1 MIENPIIQRAA
12 DCLLS
17 ESQAIQSLIP
27 RLDDHFLQAVEA
39 IRDCKGKVVVTGV
52 GKSGH
57 IGSKIAATLASTG
70 TPAFFLN
77 PLDAYHGDLGML
89 SSEDL
94 VLAISYS
101 GSTEE
106 LLRFLPL
113 IQAKQIKII
122 GISGNPESLLAHYSD
137 IHLNTAVE
145 READPL
151 NLIPT
156 ASTTA
161 TLALGDA
168 LACALVEAKH
178 FQPTD
183 FAMLHPGGDLGR
195 KLLAKVEDVMF
206 KDNLPFLTP
215 EMPMS
220 EAIGIVTK
228 GTLGIGIVVSSAD
241 SVNGS
246 FSSSVELSDGG
257 SHSNGRLVGIITD
270 GDIRRAMQ
278 RLGQAFFATPVSD
291 IMSRNPKTISKDAK
305 IVEAGEKMNHHSI
318 HTLIVIDENPIV
330 IDKNPVS
337 SLEARSEEASPRVVG
352 VIDSFSCLPGTRFYH

>member
-1 MIENPIIQRAA
+1 MTNDPLNIERVIARAKE
-12 DCLLS
+12 CLQCEAS
-17 ESQAIQSLIP
+17 AIEALIP
-27 RLDDHFLQAVEA
+27 RLDENFIAAVKAIQA
-39 IRDCKGKVVVTGV
+39 CKGKIVVTGV

-77 PLDAYHGDLGML
+77 PLDAYHGDLGMIG
-89 SSEDL
+89 SDDL

-101 GSTEE
+101 GATDE

-113 IQAKQIKII
+113 IQAKKICII
-122 GISGNPESLLAHYSD
+122 GMSSNPDSPLAKCAQ
-137 IHLNTAVE
+137 IHLNIAVE
-145 READPL
+145 TEADPM
-151 NLIPT
+151 NLVPT

-168 LACALVEAKH
+168 LACALVEANH

-206 KDNLPFLTP
+206 TENLPFLTP

-220 EAIGIVTK
+220 EAIEIVTK
-228 GTLGIGIVVSSAD
+228 GTLGIGIVVDNPSPALPSREREK
-241 SVNGS
+241 S
-246 FSSSVELSDGG
+246 
-257 SHSNGRLVGIITD
+257 LVGIITD

-278 RLGQAFFATPVSD
+278 RLGADFFATPVSA
-291 IMSRNPKTISKDAK
+291 IMSTTPKTISRSAK
-305 IVEAGEKMNHHSI
+305 IVEAGEKMNNHSI
-318 HTLIVIDENPIV
+318 HTLLVVD
-330 IDKNPVS
+330 DRGS
-337 SLEARSEEASPRVVG
+337 VVG
-352 VIDSFSCLPGTRFYH
+352 VVDSFSCLPGTRFYH

>member
-1 MIENPIIQRAA
+1 MMDSKNILQRATE
-12 DCLLS
+12 CLQIEAS
-17 ESQAIQSLIP
+17 TIETLIA
-27 RLDDHFLQAVEA
+27 RLDESFLRAVEA
-39 IRDCKGKVVVTGV
+39 ICDCKGKVVVTGV

-89 SSEDL
+89 GSDDL

-101 GSTEE
+101 GATEE

-113 IQAKQIKII
+113 IQAKQIPII
-122 GISGNPESLLAHYSD
+122 SMSGNADSPLAQHSD
-137 IHLNTAVE
+137 IHLNISVE

-151 NLIPT
+151 NLVPT

-183 FAMLHPGGDLGR
+183 FARLHPGGDLGR

-206 KDNLPFLTP
+206 TENLPFLTP
-215 EMPMS
+215 EMLMS
-220 EAIGIVTK
+220 EAIEIVTN
-228 GTLGIGIVVSSAD
+228 GTLGVGIVVKTP
-241 SVNGS
+241 N
-246 FSSSVELSDGG
+246 
-257 SHSNGRLVGIITD
+257 HQLVGIITD

-278 RLGQAFFATPVSD
+278 RLGQQFFATPVAD

-318 HTLIVIDENPIV
+318 HTLVVVEGITNDQSQMTN
-330 IDKNPVS
+330 DQ
-337 SLEARSEEASPRVVG
+337 SLVTNKVVG
-352 VIDSFSCLPGTRFYH
+352 IIDSFSCLPGTRFYH

>member
-1 MIENPIIQRAA
+1 MIEK
-12 DCLLS
+12 
-17 ESQAIQSLIP
+17 QAIINRATECLQCEAEAIKALIP
-27 RLDDHFLQAVEA
+27 RLDEAFLQAVQL
-39 IRDCKGKVVVTGV
+39 IRNCKGKIVVTGV

-89 SSEDL
+89 SENDL

-101 GSTEE
+101 GATEE

-113 IQAKQIKII
+113 IQAKHIPII
-122 GISGNPESLLAHYSD
+122 GMSGNPSSLLAKYSEVHLD
-137 IHLNTAVE
+137 ISVE

-151 NLIPT
+151 NLVPT
-156 ASTTA
+156 SSTTV

-168 LACALVEAKH
+168 LACALIEAAH
-178 FQPTD
+178 FQPSD

-206 KDNLPFLTP
+206 TDNLPLVAPTTT
-215 EMPMS
+215 MA
-220 EAIGIVTK
+220 EAIEIVTNGK
-228 GTLGIGIVVSSAD
+228 LGIGVVVD
-241 SVNGS
+241 NGQ
-246 FSSSVELSDGG
+246 
-257 SHSNGRLVGIITD
+257 LVGIITD

-278 RLGQAFFATPVSD
+278 RLEQAFFTTPVAE
-291 IMSRNPKTISKDAK
+291 IMSRNPKTISKNAK
-305 IVEAGEKMNHHSI
+305 IVEAGETMNHYSI
-318 HTLIVIDENPIV
+318 HTLVVLDDDN
-330 IDKNPVS
+330 
-337 SLEARSEEASPRVVG
+337 RVVG

>member
-1 MIENPIIQRAA
+1 MIENNIVQRAK
-12 DCLLS
+12 DCLLT
-17 ESQAIQSLIP
+17 ESAAIQSLVA
-27 RLDDHFLQAVEA
+27 RLDEDFLRAVEA

-57 IGSKIAATLASTG
+57 IGSKIAATLASIG

-89 SSEDL
+89 GANDL

-101 GSTEE
+101 GATEE

-113 IQAKQIKII
+113 IQAKQITII
-122 GISGNPESLLAHYSD
+122 GISGNPDSLLARYSD
-137 IHLNTAVE
+137 IHLNIAIDH
-145 READPL
+145 EADPL

-183 FAMLHPGGDLGR
+183 FARLHPGGDLGR

-206 KDNLPFLTP
+206 TENLPFLSP
-215 EMPMS
+215 EMPMA
-220 EAIGIVTK
+220 EAIEVVTK
-228 GTLGIGIVVSSAD
+228 GSLGVGIVVENDA
-241 SVNGS
+241 
-246 FSSSVELSDGG
+246 
-257 SHSNGRLVGIITD
+257 LVGIITD

-278 RLGQAFFATPVSD
+278 RLGQAFFATPVRE
-291 IMSRNPKTISKDAK
+291 IMSGNPKTISRSAK

-318 HTLIVIDENPIV
+318 HTLVVLD
-330 IDKNPVS
+330 D
-337 SLEARSEEASPRVVG
+337 ASRVCG

>member
-1 MIENPIIQRAA
+1 MIEQSIIQRATE
-12 DCLLS
+12 CLQC
-17 ESQAIQSLIP
+17 EAAAIEALIP
-27 RLDDHFLQAVEA
+27 RLDDSFLRAVEA
-39 IRDCKGKVVVTGV
+39 IRDCKGKIVVTGV

-57 IGSKIAATLASTG
+57 IGSKIAATLASIG

-101 GSTEE
+101 GATEE

-113 IQAKQIKII
+113 IQAKKIRI
-122 GISGNPESLLAHYSD
+122 IAMSSSEESLLARCAD
-137 IHLNTAVE
+137 IHLNIAVDH
-145 READPL
+145 EADPL
-151 NLIPT
+151 NLVPT

-183 FAMLHPGGDLGR
+183 FAQLHPGGDLGR

-206 KDNLPFLTP
+206 TENLPFLTP
-215 EMPMS
+215 DMPMS
-220 EAIGIVTK
+220 EAIEIVTK
-228 GTLGIGIVVSSAD
+228 GTLGIGIVVE
-241 SVNGS
+241 NG
-246 FSSSVELSDGG
+246 VLT
-257 SHSNGRLVGIITD
+257 GIITD

-278 RLGQAFFATPVSD
+278 RLGQDFFTTPVSA
-291 IMSRNPKTISKDAK
+291 IMSQNPKTISKNAK

-318 HTLIVIDENPIV
+318 HTLIVVDEPIT
-330 IDKNPVS
+330 N
-337 SLEARSEEASPRVVG
+337 LHVVG
-352 VIDSFSCLPGTRFYH
+352 VVDSFSCLPGTRFYH

>member
-1 MIENPIIQRAA
+1 MIEQNAILCRAA
-12 DCLLS
+12 ECLRC
-17 ESQAIQSLIP
+17 EATAIESLIT
-27 RLDDHFLQAVEA
+27 RLDEDFVRAVEA
-39 IRDCKGKVVVTGV
+39 IRSCKGKIVVTGV

-89 SSEDL
+89 SADDL
-94 VLAISYS
+94 ILAISYS
-101 GSTEE
+101 GATEE

-113 IQAKQIKII
+113 IQAKHITII
-122 GISGNPESLLAHYSD
+122 GISGNPDSLLARYSD
-137 IHLNTAVE
+137 IHLNIAVD

-168 LACALVEAKH
+168 LACALIEATH

-183 FAMLHPGGDLGR
+183 FARLHPGGDLGR
-195 KLLAKVEDVMF
+195 KLLARVEDVMF
-206 KDNLPFLTP
+206 TDNLPFLAP
-215 EMPMS
+215 AMPLS
-220 EAIGIVTK
+220 EAIEIVTNGK
-228 GTLGIGIVVSSAD
+228 LGVGIVVE
-241 SVNGS
+241 N
-246 FSSSVELSDGG
+246 EQ
-257 SHSNGRLVGIITD
+257 LVGIITD

-278 RLGQAFFATPVSD
+278 RLGQAFFNTPVAD
-291 IMSRNPKTISKDAK
+291 IMARQPKTISRNAR
-305 IVEAGEKMNHHSI
+305 IVDAGEMMNHHSI
-318 HTLIVIDENPIV
+318 HSLIVLDDDNKV
-330 IDKNPVS
+330 C
-337 SLEARSEEASPRVVG
+337 G

>member
-1 MIENPIIQRAA
+1 MKDEKIIDRAVE
-12 DCLLS
+12 CLEV
-17 ESQAIQSLIP
+17 ESKAIMSLIP
-27 RLDDHFLQAVEA
+27 RLDDNFVRAVEA

-57 IGSKIAATLASTG
+57 IGSKIAATLASIG

-89 SSEDL
+89 SSDDL

-101 GSTEE
+101 GATEE

-113 IQAKQIKII
+113 VQAKKIRI
-122 GISGNPESLLAHYSD
+122 IAMSSSEDSLLARCAN
-137 IHLNTAVE
+137 IHLNIAVE
-145 READPL
+145 HEADPL
-151 NLIPT
+151 NLVPT

-183 FAMLHPGGDLGR
+183 FAQLHPGGDLGR

-206 KDNLPFLTP
+206 TENLPFLAP
-215 EMPMS
+215 NMPMS
-220 EAIGIVTK
+220 EAIEIVTN
-228 GTLGIGIVVSSAD
+228 GTLGIGIVVENDA
-241 SVNGS
+241 
-246 FSSSVELSDGG
+246 
-257 SHSNGRLVGIITD
+257 LVGIITD

-278 RLGQAFFATPVSD
+278 RLGQHFFATPVSA
-291 IMSRNPKTISKDAK
+291 IMSSNPKTISKNAK

-318 HTLIVIDENPIV
+318 HTLVVVDEALHVCGI
-330 IDKNPVS
+330 
-337 SLEARSEEASPRVVG
+337 
-352 VIDSFSCLPGTRFYH
+352 IDSFSCLPGTRFYH

>member
-1 MIENPIIQRAA
+1 MKNEKIIDRAVE
-12 DCLLS
+12 CLEC
-17 ESQAIQSLIP
+17 ESDAIRAMVG
-27 RLDDHFLQAVEA
+27 RLDETFLQAVEA

-70 TPAFFLN
+70 VPAFFLN

-101 GSTEE
+101 GATEE

-113 IQAKQIKII
+113 IQAKKIRII
-122 GISGNPESLLAHYSD
+122 GMSGNAESLLARYSD
-137 IHLNTAVE
+137 IHLNIAVE

-168 LACALVEAKH
+168 LACALVEANH

-183 FAMLHPGGDLGR
+183 FARLHPGGDLGR

-206 KDNLPFLTP
+206 TENLPFVRP
-215 EMPMS
+215 DMPLS
-220 EAIGIVTK
+220 EAIEIVTK
-228 GTLGIGIVVSSAD
+228 GTLGIGIVVES
-241 SVNGS
+241 GK
-246 FSSSVELSDGG
+246 
-257 SHSNGRLVGIITD
+257 LVGIITD
-270 GDIRRAMQ
+270 GDIRRAMM
-278 RLGQAFFATPVSD
+278 RLGQSFFATQVEA
-291 IMSRNPKTISKDAK
+291 IMSKNPKTISKDAK
-305 IVEAGEKMNHHSI
+305 IVEAGETMNHHSI
-318 HTLIVIDENPIV
+318 HTLIVMDE
-330 IDKNPVS
+330 DKVC
-337 SLEARSEEASPRVVG
+337 G

>member
-1 MIENPIIQRAA
+1 MQHNAIIERAA
-12 DCLLS
+12 ECLQC
-17 ESQAIQSLIP
+17 EAKAIESLIS
-27 RLDDHFLQAVEA
+27 RLDDQFLRAVEL
-39 IRDCKGKVVVTGV
+39 IRDCQGKIVVTGV

-89 SSEDL
+89 GEKDL

-101 GSTEE
+101 GATEE

-113 IQAKQIKII
+113 IQAKHIPII
-122 GISGNPESLLAHYSD
+122 GMSSNPNSLLAQYAAV
-137 IHLNTAVE
+137 HLNIAVE

-151 NLIPT
+151 NLVPT
-156 ASTTA
+156 SSTTV

-168 LACALVEAKH
+168 LACALIEAAH
-178 FQPTD
+178 FQPSD

-206 KDNLPFLTP
+206 TENLPLMAP
-215 EMPMS
+215 NAPMS
-220 EAIGIVTK
+220 EALEIVTNGK
-228 GTLGIGIVVSSAD
+228 LGVGVILEG
-241 SVNGS
+241 
-246 FSSSVELSDGG
+246 EQ
-257 SHSNGRLVGIITD
+257 LVGIITD

-278 RLGQAFFATPVSD
+278 RLGQAFFTTPVSD
-291 IMSRNPKTISKDAK
+291 IMARHPKTISRKAR
-305 IVEAGEKMNHHSI
+305 IVDAGEMMNHHSI
-318 HTLIVIDENPIV
+318 H
-330 IDKNPVS
+330 
-337 SLEARSEEASPRVVG
+337 SLVVVDDNAHVCG

>member
-1 MIENPIIQRAA
+1 MVEYDHGVRKYTIAMLETELISKAK
-12 DCLLS
+12 DCLQC
-17 ESQAIQSLIP
+17 EAAAIEALIP
-27 RLDDHFLQAVEA
+27 RLGDGFVRAVKA
-39 IRDCKGKVVVTGV
+39 LCDCKGKIVVTGV

-89 SSEDL
+89 TESDI

-101 GSTEE
+101 GATEE

-113 IQAKQIKII
+113 IQAKHIPII
-122 GISGNPESLLAHYSD
+122 GMTGNPESLLARYSD
-137 IHLNTAVE
+137 IHLNIAVD

-183 FAMLHPGGDLGR
+183 FAQLHPGGDLGR
-195 KLLAKVEDVMF
+195 KLLAKVEEVMF
-206 KDNLPFLTP
+206 TENLPFVHP
-215 EMPMS
+215 NMPLS
-220 EAIGIVTK
+220 EAIEIVTNGK
-228 GTLGIGIVVSSAD
+228 LGIGVVI
-241 SVNGS
+241 
-246 FSSSVELSDGG
+246 E
-257 SHSNGRLVGIITD
+257 SND
-270 GDIRRAMQ
+270 Q
-278 RLGQAFFATPVSD
+278 RPTT
-291 IMSRNPKTISKDAK
+291 N
-305 IVEAGEKMNHHSI
+305 
-318 HTLIVIDENPIV
+318 
-330 IDKNPVS
+330 
-337 SLEARSEEASPRVVG
+337 
-352 VIDSFSCLPGTRFYH
+352 

>member
-1 MIENPIIQRAA
+1 MEKETIIARATE
-12 DCLLS
+12 CLEQEAAAIRALVS
-17 ESQAIQSLIP
+17 RLDESFVQAVQAI
-27 RLDDHFLQAVEA
+27 H
-39 IRDCKGKVVVTGV
+39 DCQGKIVVTGV

-89 SSEDL
+89 GENDL

-101 GSTEE
+101 GATEE

-113 IQAKQIKII
+113 IQAKKIRII
-122 GISGNPESLLAHYSD
+122 GISGNPDSLLARYSD
-137 IHLNTAVE
+137 IHLNIAVE

-168 LACALVEAKH
+168 LACALMEANH

-206 KDNLPFLTP
+206 TDNLPFVTP
-215 EMPMS
+215 DMPLS
-220 EAIGIVTK
+220 EAIEIVTK
-228 GTLGIGIVVSSAD
+228 GTLGIGIVVDNPSPALPSREREK
-241 SVNGS
+241 S
-246 FSSSVELSDGG
+246 
-257 SHSNGRLVGIITD
+257 LVGIITD
-270 GDIRRAMQ
+270 GDIRRAML
-278 RLGQAFFATPVSD
+278 RLGEKFFSTQVSA
-291 IMSRNPKTISKDAK
+291 IMSTTPKTIGKEAK

-318 HTLIVIDENPIV
+318 HSLIVLD
-330 IDKNPVS
+330 DTS
-337 SLEARSEEASPRVVG
+337 RVCG

>member
-1 MIENPIIQRAA
+1 MKSERIIDRAVECLECESEAIKAMIG
-12 DCLLS
+12 
-17 ESQAIQSLIP
+17 
-27 RLDDHFLQAVEA
+27 RLDETFLQAVEA

-70 TPAFFLN
+70 VPAFFLN

-101 GSTEE
+101 GATEE

-113 IQAKQIKII
+113 IQAKKIRII
-122 GISGNPESLLAHYSD
+122 GMSGNPESLLARYSD
-137 IHLNTAVE
+137 IHLNIAVDK
-145 READPL
+145 EADPL

-168 LACALVEAKH
+168 LACALVEANH

-183 FAMLHPGGDLGR
+183 FARLHPGGDLGR

-206 KDNLPFLTP
+206 TENLPFLTP
-215 EMPMS
+215 DMPLS
-220 EAIGIVTK
+220 EAIEIVTK
-228 GTLGIGIVVSSAD
+228 GTLGIGIVVE
-241 SVNGS
+241 NGK
-246 FSSSVELSDGG
+246 
-257 SHSNGRLVGIITD
+257 LVGIITD
-270 GDIRRAMQ
+270 GDIRRAMM
-278 RLGQAFFATPVSD
+278 RLGKSFFATPVEA
-291 IMSRNPKTISKDAK
+291 IMSKTPKTISRNAK

-318 HTLIVIDENPIV
+318 HTLIVLD
-330 IDKNPVS
+330 D
-337 SLEARSEEASPRVVG
+337 AAHVVG

>member
-1 MIENPIIQRAA
+1 MTNDPLNIERVIARAKE
-12 DCLLS
+12 CLQCEAS
-17 ESQAIQSLIP
+17 AIEALIP
-27 RLDDHFLQAVEA
+27 RLDENFIAAVKAIQA
-39 IRDCKGKVVVTGV
+39 CKGKIVVTGV

-77 PLDAYHGDLGML
+77 PLDAYHGDLGMIG
-89 SSEDL
+89 SDDL

-101 GSTEE
+101 GATDE

-113 IQAKQIKII
+113 IQAKKICII
-122 GISGNPESLLAHYSD
+122 GMSSNPDSPLAKCAQ
-137 IHLNTAVE
+137 IHLNIAVE
-145 READPL
+145 TEADPM
-151 NLIPT
+151 NLVPT

-168 LACALVEAKH
+168 LACALVEANH

-206 KDNLPFLTP
+206 TENLPFLTP

-220 EAIGIVTK
+220 EAIEIVTK
-228 GTLGIGIVVSSAD
+228 GTLGIGIVVEQISSPEERPEGV
-241 SVNGS
+241 SK
-246 FSSSVELSDGG
+246 
-257 SHSNGRLVGIITD
+257 LVGIITD

-278 RLGQAFFATPVSD
+278 RLGADFFATPVSE
-291 IMSRNPKTISKDAK
+291 IMSRNPKTISRSAK

-318 HTLIVIDENPIV
+318 HTLLVVDGE
-330 IDKNPVS
+330 S
-337 SLEARSEEASPRVVG
+337 VVG
-352 VIDSFSCLPGTRFYH
+352 VVDSFSCLPGTRFYH

>member
-1 MIENPIIQRAA
+1 MMEKETIIARATE
-12 DCLLS
+12 CL
-17 ESQAIQSLIP
+17 EQEAAAIRAMVS
-27 RLDDHFLQAVEA
+27 RLDESFVQAVQA
-39 IRDCKGKVVVTGV
+39 IRDCQGKIVVTGV

-89 SSEDL
+89 GENDL

-101 GSTEE
+101 GATEE

-113 IQAKQIKII
+113 IQAKKIRII
-122 GISGNPESLLAHYSD
+122 GISGNPDSLLARYSD
-137 IHLNTAVE
+137 IHLNIRVE

-168 LACALVEAKH
+168 LACALMEANH

-183 FAMLHPGGDLGR
+183 FARLHPGGDLGR

-206 KDNLPFLTP
+206 TETLPFLRP
-215 EMPMS
+215 DMQMS
-220 EAIGIVTK
+220 EAIEIVTK
-228 GTLGIGIVVSSAD
+228 GTLGIGIVVDNPSPALPSREREK
-241 SVNGS
+241 S
-246 FSSSVELSDGG
+246 
-257 SHSNGRLVGIITD
+257 LVGIITD

-278 RLGQAFFATPVSD
+278 RLGAEFFGTQVSE
-291 IMSRNPKTISKDAK
+291 IMSCSPKTIGKEAK

-318 HTLIVIDENPIV
+318 HSLIVLD
-330 IDKNPVS
+330 D
-337 SLEARSEEASPRVVG
+337 ASCVCG

>member
-1 MIENPIIQRAA
+1 MTENKTQIVARAK
-12 DCLLS
+12 DCLIREANAVMAL
-17 ESQAIQSLIP
+17 EERI
-27 RLDDHFLQAVEA
+27 DDNFLRAVEM
-39 IRDCKGKVVVTGV
+39 IRACKGKVVVTGV

-89 SSEDL
+89 GPDDL

-101 GSTEE
+101 GATEE
-106 LLRFLPL
+106 LVRFLPI
-113 IQAKQIKII
+113 IQAKRIPII
-122 GISGNPESLLAHYSD
+122 GMSSNAESLLAKYSEV
-137 IHLNTAVE
+137 HLNISVE
-145 READPL
+145 SEADPL
-151 NLIPT
+151 NLVPT

-168 LACALVEAKH
+168 LACALVEANH

-206 KDNLPFLTP
+206 TENLPFLSP
-215 EMPMS
+215 EQPMS
-220 EAIGIVTK
+220 EAIEIVTK
-228 GTLGIGIVVSSAD
+228 GTLGIGIVIEKEQRDEVQGTKGILA
-241 SVNGS
+241 
-246 FSSSVELSDGG
+246 
-257 SHSNGRLVGIITD
+257 GIITD

-278 RLGQAFFATPVSD
+278 RLGQSFFNTPVSA
-291 IMSRNPKTISKDAK
+291 IMSTNPKTISKDAK

-318 HTLIVIDENPIV
+318 HTLIVLDDE
-330 IDKNPVS
+330 
-337 SLEARSEEASPRVVG
+337 ERVVG

>member
-1 MIENPIIQRAA
+1 MKEQIIQRAVE
-12 DCLLS
+12 CLQS
-17 ESQAIQSLIP
+17 EAAAITALIP
-27 RLDDHFLQAVEA
+27 RLDEHFLRAVQL

-89 SSEDL
+89 GEEDL

-101 GSTEE
+101 GATEE

-113 IQAKQIKII
+113 IQAKHIPII
-122 GISGNPESLLAHYSD
+122 GMSGNPSSLLAQYADVHLD
-137 IHLNTAVE
+137 ISVE

-151 NLIPT
+151 NLVPT
-156 ASTTA
+156 SSTTV

-168 LACALVEAKH
+168 LACALIEAAH
-178 FQPTD
+178 FQPSD

-206 KDNLPFLTP
+206 TENLPLLRP
-215 EMPMS
+215 DALMS
-220 EAIGIVTK
+220 EALEVVTNGK
-228 GTLGIGIVVSSAD
+228 LGVGIVV
-241 SVNGS
+241 
-246 FSSSVELSDGG
+246 DGE
-257 SHSNGRLVGIITD
+257 RLAGIITD

-278 RLGQAFFATPVSD
+278 RLGQAFFATPVTD
-291 IMSRNPKTISKDAK
+291 IMAKNPKTISKNAK

-318 HTLIVIDENPIV
+318 HSLVVLDDE
-330 IDKNPVS
+330 
-337 SLEARSEEASPRVVG
+337 AHVVG

>member
-1 MIENPIIQRAA
+1 MEKETIIARATE
-12 DCLLS
+12 CL
-17 ESQAIQSLIP
+17 EQEAAAIRALVS
-27 RLDDHFLQAVEA
+27 RLDESFVQAVQA
-39 IRDCKGKVVVTGV
+39 IRDCQGKIVVTGV

-89 SSEDL
+89 GENDL

-101 GSTEE
+101 GATEE

-113 IQAKQIKII
+113 IQAKKIRII
-122 GISGNPESLLAHYSD
+122 GISGNPDSLLARYSD
-137 IHLNTAVE
+137 IHLNIAVE

-168 LACALVEAKH
+168 LACALMEANH

-183 FAMLHPGGDLGR
+183 FARLHPGGDLGR

-206 KDNLPFLTP
+206 TENLPFLRP
-215 EMPMS
+215 DMQMS
-220 EAIGIVTK
+220 EAIEIVTK
-228 GTLGIGIVVSSAD
+228 GTLGIGIVVDNPSPALPSR
-241 SVNGS
+241 NGEKS
-246 FSSSVELSDGG
+246 
-257 SHSNGRLVGIITD
+257 LVGIITD

-278 RLGQAFFATPVSD
+278 RLGAEFFGTQVSE
-291 IMSRNPKTISKDAK
+291 IMSCSPKTIGKEAK

-318 HTLIVIDENPIV
+318 HTLIVVDE
-330 IDKNPVS
+330 
-337 SLEARSEEASPRVVG
+337 AGAVVG
-352 VIDSFSCLPGTRFYH
+352 VVDSFSCLPGTRFYH

>member
-1 MIENPIIQRAA
+1 MIEPSIIQRATE
-12 DCLLS
+12 CLQC
-17 ESQAIQSLIP
+17 EAAAIEALIP
-27 RLDDHFLQAVEA
+27 RLDDSFLRAVEA
-39 IRDCKGKVVVTGV
+39 IRDCQGKIVLTGV

-57 IGSKIAATLASTG
+57 IDSKIAATLASTG

-89 SSEDL
+89 SSDDL

-101 GSTEE
+101 GATEE

-113 IQAKQIKII
+113 VQAKKIRI
-122 GISGNPESLLAHYSD
+122 IAMSSSEESLLARCAD
-137 IHLNTAVE
+137 IHLNIAVE
-145 READPL
+145 HEADPL
-151 NLIPT
+151 NLVPT

-183 FAMLHPGGDLGR
+183 FAQLHPGGDLGR

-206 KDNLPFLTP
+206 TENLPFLTP
-215 EMPMS
+215 DMPMS
-220 EAIGIVTK
+220 EAIEIVTK
-228 GTLGIGIVVSSAD
+228 GTLGIGIVVEKQSTAR
-241 SVNGS
+241 
-246 FSSSVELSDGG
+246 SDLQQPIA
-257 SHSNGRLVGIITD
+257 NLVGIITD

-278 RLGQAFFATPVSD
+278 RLGQDFFTTPVSA
-291 IMSRNPKTISKDAK
+291 IMSQNPKTISKNAK

-318 HTLIVIDENPIV
+318 HTLIVVDEPIT
-330 IDKNPVS
+330 N
-337 SLEARSEEASPRVVG
+337 LHVVG
-352 VIDSFSCLPGTRFYH
+352 VVDSFSCLPGTRFYH

>member
-1 MIENPIIQRAA
+1 MSKNPIIQRAA
-12 DCLLS
+12 DCLQS
-17 ESQAIQSLIP
+17 ESQAIEALIP
-27 RLDDHFLQAVEA
+27 RLDEEFLKAVET

-89 SSEDL
+89 GSDDL

-101 GSTEE
+101 GATEE

-113 IQAKQIKII
+113 IQAKHIRII
-122 GISGNPESLLAHYSD
+122 GISGNPDSLLARYSD
-137 IHLNTAVE
+137 IHLNIAVE

-206 KDNLPFLTP
+206 TENMPFLSP

-220 EAIGIVTK
+220 GAIEIVTN
-228 GTLGIGIVVSSAD
+228 GRLGIGIVTEKEA
-241 SVNGS
+241 
-246 FSSSVELSDGG
+246 
-257 SHSNGRLVGIITD
+257 LVGIITD

-278 RLGQAFFATPVSD
+278 RLGQEFFTTPVSE
-291 IMSRNPKTISKDAK
+291 IMSRNPKTINKDAK

-318 HTLIVIDENPIV
+318 HTLIVVDAN
-330 IDKNPVS
+330 DH
-337 SLEARSEEASPRVVG
+337 VVG
-352 VIDSFSCLPGTRFYH
+352 VVDSFSCLPGTRFYH

>member
-1 MIENPIIQRAA
+1 MKEQAIIQRATE
-12 DCLLS
+12 CL
-17 ESQAIQSLIP
+17 EQEAAAVRSLIA
-27 RLDDHFLQAVEA
+27 RLDESFVRAVEA

-89 SSEDL
+89 SEQDV

-101 GSTEE
+101 GATEE

-113 IQAKQIKII
+113 IQAKHITII
-122 GISGNPESLLAHYSD
+122 GMSGNPDSLLARYSD
-137 IHLNTAVE
+137 IHLNIAVE

-151 NLIPT
+151 NLVPT

-168 LACALVEAKH
+168 LACALVEANH

-183 FAMLHPGGDLGR
+183 FARLHPGGDLGR

-206 KDNLPFLTP
+206 TQNLPFLTP
-215 EMPMS
+215 EMPMN
-220 EAIGIVTK
+220 EAIEIVTK
-228 GTLGIGIVVSSAD
+228 GTLGIGIVVEKE
-241 SVNGS
+241 V
-246 FSSSVELSDGG
+246 
-257 SHSNGRLVGIITD
+257 LVGVITD
-270 GDIRRAMQ
+270 GDIRRAML
-278 RLGQAFFATPVSD
+278 RLGQAFFATPVSA
-291 IMSRNPKTISKDAK
+291 IMSKNPKTISKDAK
-305 IVEAGEKMNHHSI
+305 IVEAGETMNHYSI
-318 HTLIVIDENPIV
+318 HTLVVLDE
-330 IDKNPVS
+330 DKVC
-337 SLEARSEEASPRVVG
+337 G

>member
-1 MIENPIIQRAA
+1 MIEPSIIQRATE
-12 DCLLS
+12 CLQC
-17 ESQAIQSLIP
+17 EAAAIEALIP
-27 RLDDHFLQAVEA
+27 RLDDSFLRAVEA
-39 IRDCKGKVVVTGV
+39 IRDCKGKIVVTGV

-89 SSEDL
+89 SSDDL

-101 GSTEE
+101 GATEE

-113 IQAKQIKII
+113 VQAKKIRI
-122 GISGNPESLLAHYSD
+122 IAMSSSEESLLARCAD
-137 IHLNTAVE
+137 IHLNIAVE
-145 READPL
+145 HEADPL
-151 NLIPT
+151 NLVPT

-183 FAMLHPGGDLGR
+183 FAQLHPGGDLGR

-206 KDNLPFLTP
+206 TENLPFLTP
-215 EMPMS
+215 DMPMS
-220 EAIGIVTK
+220 EAIEIVTK
-228 GTLGIGIVVSSAD
+228 GTLGIGIVVEKQSTAR
-241 SVNGS
+241 
-246 FSSSVELSDGG
+246 SDLQQPTA
-257 SHSNGRLVGIITD
+257 NLVGIITD

-278 RLGQAFFATPVSD
+278 RLGQDFFTTPVSA
-291 IMSRNPKTISKDAK
+291 IMSQNPKTISKNAK

-318 HTLIVIDENPIV
+318 HTLIVVDEPIS
-330 IDKNPVS
+330 N
-337 SLEARSEEASPRVVG
+337 LHVVG
-352 VIDSFSCLPGTRFYH
+352 VVDSFSCLPGTRFYH

>member
-1 MIENPIIQRAA
+1 MQEQQSIIQRAKE
-12 DCLLS
+12 CLEQEAAAVGALTS
-17 ESQAIQSLIP
+17 
-27 RLDDHFLQAVEA
+27 RLDAHFLRAVEC

-57 IGSKIAATLASTG
+57 VGSKIASTLASIG

-89 SSEDL
+89 SEADV

-101 GSTEE
+101 GATEE

-113 IQAKQIKII
+113 IQAKKITII
-122 GISGNPESLLAHYSD
+122 GMSGHADSLLARYSD
-137 IHLNTAVE
+137 IHLDISVE

-151 NLIPT
+151 NLVPT

-168 LACALVEAKH
+168 LASALVEAKR

-183 FAMLHPGGDLGR
+183 FARLHPGGDLGR

-206 KDNLPFLTP
+206 TDNLPFVIPDMKLA
-215 EMPMS
+215 
-220 EAIGIVTK
+220 EAIEIVTNGKLGVGIV
-228 GTLGIGIVVSSAD
+228 LE
-241 SVNGS
+241 NGA
-246 FSSSVELSDGG
+246 
-257 SHSNGRLVGIITD
+257 LVGIITD
-270 GDIRRAMQ
+270 GDIRRAML
-278 RLGQAFFATPVSD
+278 RLGQSFFATPVAD

-305 IVEAGEKMNHHSI
+305 IVEAGETMNHYSI
-318 HTLIVIDENPIV
+318 H
-330 IDKNPVS
+330 
-337 SLEARSEEASPRVVG
+337 SLVVLNNDAKVCG